1 MSFNAFVKKNETIDV
16 SFFLYADPK
25 IDLFVHSET
34 DEIIKNEIQRRNEF
48 MRSMI
53 KDLKEDQETPSGEKN
68 PQDSTS
74 GDEKSLDDK
83 KETSENLTLKI
94 DIEKIAEEQAKGNDS
109 LEIKDGVVQIIFKE
123 ENLFEMKIK
132 IKQPN
137 HEEVSSMISSS
148 TIVSPSDGTMKIDF
162 NRYNDIRVR
171 SLLKSWNLMKEKE
184 GGGMEVVPVN
194 DKNISALH
202 PKVFNAIL
210 TYINLKIDMYLEN
223 LVY

>member
-25 IDLFVHSET
+25 IDLFVHAET
-34 DEIIKNEIQRRNEF
+34 EEIVKNEIQRRNEF

-53 KDLKEDQETPSGEKN
+53 KDLKENQETPSGEEK
-68 PQDSTS
+68 PQNSAPS
-74 GDEKSLDDK
+74 DEK
-83 KETSENLTLKI
+83 KETSDDLIPKI

-109 LEIKDGVVQIIFKE
+109 LEIKDGVVQIVFKE

-162 NRYNDIRVR
+162 NRYNDVRVR
-171 SLLKSWNLMKEKE
+171 SLLKSWNLMKEKD